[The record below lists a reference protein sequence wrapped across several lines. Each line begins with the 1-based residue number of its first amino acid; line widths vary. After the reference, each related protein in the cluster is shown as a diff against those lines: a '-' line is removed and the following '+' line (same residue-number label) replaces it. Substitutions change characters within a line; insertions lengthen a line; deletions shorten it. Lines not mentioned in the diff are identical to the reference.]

1 MASNTVALTGGVRTS
16 LASLKSINKN
26 MESTN
31 EKLASG
37 KKINSAMDGANA
49 YFTARSLDSRR
60 ESLEGLMDSM
70 QMAANTLS
78 EVDNAVSTLT
88 SYLSLAETA
97 CTEAL
102 DISNTSSELTA
113 LTAFDSTQ
121 KLADLSGINTGD
133 SFDIQVGTSSSDK
146 FRVTITA
153 TDTISDVANQIN
165 GSTEASAL
173 GLRASVRSG
182 KLIVKQTDGKAFTVS
197 DVSGNAASALGFGSN
212 EVTGS
217 GILTVGAVGINNGS
231 KLLMTVGTTTKTLEF
246 DSLDEDS
253 DVVNTIINAFGSDK
267 VSASIDSTGAL
278 SVTSLDGSAIS
289 YREVGQATF
298 EASEA
303 SDTLQTHITTA
314 DITLGSQ
321 INFTVG
327 TESFTYTYDTKQATV
342 ADLETDMQ
350 AAFDAAVGSGRVT
363 VDLGDGT
370 AGTDITFVTT
380 DGENV
385 TYENVSQQQI
395 TSTGDVDNTAIQTL
409 NNKQLTINIAGQGAI
424 AVDFGAEEFAGAST
438 LNDVKA
444 SIQAALT
451 TDGTYVAGEDYQ
463 INVDGDRLQIVSLG
477 GTATLVAGGAAATI
491 LNWGVSAQVDGG
503 NLDNAL
509 FGDAAP
515 ALTKDATA
523 SSNVVDTLNLTS
535 TISAV
540 TGSNLRAANA
550 VLFDDYL
557 NQLDELVS
565 DTSYKGVNL
574 MDGDDLQVYFNESR
588 TTSITI
594 EGKIMDS
601 TGLGLDN
608 SINGWQTNDDV
619 QIALDQVST
628 AKSTVETYAK
638 KWISNM
644 SVIDLRKSFTEDMST
659 MLQVGAED
667 LTLANM
673 EEESASLLS
682 LQTSQSL
689 ALNSLT
695 IASQTAQSILRL
707 FQ

>member
-1 MASNTVALTGGVRTS
+1 
-16 LASLKSINKN
+16 

-182 KLIVKQTDGKAFTVS
+182 KLIIKQTDGKAFTVR
-197 DVSGNAASALGFGSN
+197 DISGNAASALGFGSN

-217 GILTVGAVGINNGS
+217 GISTVGAVGINNGS

-278 SVTSLDGSAIS
+278 SVTSLDGSSIS

-298 EASEA
+298 EGSEA
-303 SDTLQTHITTA
+303 SNTLQTHITAA

-327 TESFTYTYDTKQATV
+327 TESFTYTYDTTQATV
-342 ADLETDMQ
+342 AALETDMQ

-370 AGTDITFVTT
+370 AGTNITFVTT

-395 TSTGDVDNTAIQTL
+395 TSTGDVNNAAIQTL
-409 NNKQLTINIAGQGAI
+409 NGTQLTINIAGQGAI
-424 AVDFGAEEFAGAST
+424 AVDFGAAEFGAGST
-438 LNDVKA
+438 LADVKT
-444 SIQAALT
+444 SIQTALT
-451 TDGTYVAGEDYQ
+451 TNGTYIAGEDYQ

-477 GTATLVAGGAAATI
+477 GTATLVAGGAAATT
-491 LNWGVSAQVDGG
+491 LNWGVSAQVAGG

-515 ALTKDATA
+515 ALTKDAAA

-608 SINGWQTNDDV
+608 SINGWQTNEDV
-619 QIALDQVST
+619 QIALDQVSS

>member
-217 GILTVGAVGINNGS
+217 GISTVGAVGINNGS

-303 SDTLQTHITTA
+303 SNTLQTHITAA

-327 TESFTYTYDTKQATV
+327 TENFTYTYDTAQATV
-342 ADLETDMQ
+342 AALETDMQ

-370 AGTDITFVTT
+370 AGTNITFVTT

-395 TSTGDVDNTAIQTL
+395 TSTGDVNNAAIQTL
-409 NNKQLTINIAGQGAI
+409 NGTQLTINIAGQGAI
-424 AVDFGAEEFAGAST
+424 AVDFGAAEFGAGST
-438 LNDVKA
+438 LADVRT
-444 SIQAALT
+444 SIQTALT
-451 TDGTYVAGEDYQ
+451 TNGTYVAGEDYQ
-463 INVDGDRLQIVSLG
+463 INVSGDRLQIVTLG
-477 GTATLVAGGAAATI
+477 GTATLVAGGAAAAT
-491 LNWGVSAQVDGG
+491 LNWGASAQVAGG

-515 ALTKDATA
+515 ALTKDAAA

-535 TISAV
+535 SISAV

-594 EGKIMDS
+594 QGKIMDS

-608 SINGWQTNDDV
+608 SINGWQTNADV